1 MTSAEKPHLLGGWA
15 EKIYVDAEHFWVY
28 KIPKE
33 VPPEIAVLS
42 EPMAVSSRAFERAYA
57 PGLPTF
63 GEGFGVGNSVVVQGA
78 GAIGLLTVATA
89 KMAGAGNIM
98 VVDMVDERLEMAK
111 KLGADHAIDMRA
123 QKTADERVKE
133 VQKLTNGL
141 GADVVVECVGVPAA
155 VPEGID
161 MTRRGGKFVEVG
173 HYTDPGPV
181 LINPHTICNKDMDIL
196 GSWTYPPTQF
206 GTVLELMRQSM
217 GKIPLDELVTAKY
230 SVDNAQQAI
239 DDLKARKGIKLA
251 IHG

>member
-1 MTSAEKPHLLGGWA
+1 
-15 EKIYVDAEHFWVY
+15 
-28 KIPKE
+28 
-33 VPPEIAVLS
+33 
-42 EPMAVSSRAFERAYA
+42 
-57 PGLPTF
+57 
-63 GEGFGVGNSVVVQGA
+63 
-78 GAIGLLTVATA
+78 
-89 KMAGAGNIM
+89 M
-98 VVDMVDERLEMAK
+98 VVDMVDERLEMAQR
-111 KLGADHAIDMRA
+111 LGADHAIDMRSH
-123 QKTADERVKE
+123 KTAEERVKE

-217 GKIPLDELVTAKY
+217 GRIPLNELVTAKY
-230 SVDNAQQAI
+230 SVENAQQAI